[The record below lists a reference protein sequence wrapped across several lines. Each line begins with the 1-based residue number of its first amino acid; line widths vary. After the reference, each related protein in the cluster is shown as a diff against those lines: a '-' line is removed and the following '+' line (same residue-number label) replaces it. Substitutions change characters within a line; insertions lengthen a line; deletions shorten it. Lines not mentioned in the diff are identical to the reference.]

1 MPKRRNSTPRRETA
15 GINVALKDLQGEL
28 TRLRV
33 VLKDKEWSSRKTS
46 EGIRTLYKELEQ
58 KNEELKKL
66 DQLKSNFVS
75 TVSHELRTPLSIIKE
90 GVSLVLGGIP
100 GDVNEKQRTM
110 LRMAKENI
118 DRLERIINDLLDISK
133 IEAGRI
139 EFRRTLIDFSGMVK
153 NICAAWRTESSKK
166 QQSLR
171 VLLPISPI
179 NAYVDSDKVT
189 QVLNNLISNA
199 IKFTPQKGN
208 ITVELKD
215 KGDQIEVSVSD
226 TGIGVAEEDLPK
238 MFSKF
243 QQFGRISGPGQ
254 KGTGLGL
261 AISREFIQLHRGDI
275 TLESELGKGSKFT
288 FFLPKVTVEEVFKEY
303 IESGIREVSARK
315 APLSLVVIRV
325 AGFEKLQKDLGR
337 EKIQGIF
344 NEIEK
349 IIKDSL
355 RRRGDAVI
363 RGVDEFVILLFDTT
377 KENIA
382 VVRSR
387 IKEAADSHLCKSEKK
402 WGRKIDIII
411 SNATYPDEA
420 RDGEELLNRARAIHN
435 KKRAT

>member
-1 MPKRRNSTPRRETA
+1 MPKRRSSTQRRKTT

-33 VLKDKEWSSRKTS
+33 VLKDKDWSSRKTS
-46 EGIRTLYKELEQ
+46 EGIRALYKELEQ

-66 DQLKSNFVS
+66 DELKSNFVS
-75 TVSHELRTPLSIIKE
+75 IVSHELRTPLSIIKE

-110 LRMAKENI
+110 LKMAKENI

-153 NICAAWRTESSKK
+153 NICGAWKTESGKK

-171 VLLPISPI
+171 ALLPISPI

-243 QQFGRISGPGQ
+243 QQFGRISGPGH

-275 TLESELGKGSKFT
+275 TLESELGKGSKFA

-303 IESGIREVSARK
+303 IASGIREVSARK

-337 EKIQGIF
+337 EKMQDLFNGI
-344 NEIEK
+344 ET

-363 RGVDEFVILLFDTT
+363 RGRDEFVVLLFDTT
-377 KENIA
+377 KKNIA

-387 IKEAADSHLCKSEKK
+387 IKEAADSYLCKSEKK
-402 WGRKIDIII
+402 WGQKIDIII

-420 RDGEELLNRARAIHN
+420 RDGEELLSRARAIQN
-435 KKRAT
+435 KKRIT